1 MAKEKQQ
8 QPQQPRPPQAPMQMN
23 GQMPQQQQ
31 QVDPIKAMEF
41 MEKIVRD
48 KHTKVSDV
56 KTPKAYI
63 KRRPDG
69 FDYVDEAFMRHQLN
83 NYFPVWSWEVDDIEF
98 LGSEWV
104 VVRGHLSISDSSI
117 PRRFGSVGAT
127 RIQFKRDRKTGGGM
141 PHTPENIVDID
152 KNVATANTNA
162 FKRAANRLCNI
173 ADDVY
178 HKNIED
184 ISLSDEQKEEV
195 NKMLDK
201 CKDAKLCDTILDGIE
216 DLSINTHN
224 YNTAK
229 EKLET
234 LIKEQDKK

>member
-8 QPQQPRPPQAPMQMN
+8 QQAQRKLPPQAPMPMN
-23 GQMPQQQQ
+23 GQMQQQQQ
-31 QVDPIKAMEF
+31 QVDPLKAMEMF
-41 MEKIVRD
+41 EKIVRD
-48 KHTKVSDV
+48 KHNKVSDV

-104 VVRGHLSISDSSI
+104 VVRGHLSISDSSV
-117 PRRFGSVGAT
+117 PRKFGSVGAT
-127 RIQFKRDRKTGGGM
+127 RVQFKRDRKTGGAM
-141 PHTPENIVDID
+141 PQTPENIVDID

-162 FKRAANRLCNI
+162 FKRAVNRLCNI
-173 ADDVY
+173 ADDIY
-178 HKNIED
+178 QKHIED
-184 ISLSDEQKEEV
+184 ISLSEIQRQEV
-195 NKMLDK
+195 NVLLDK
-201 CKDAKLCDTILDGIE
+201 CKDTNLSSTILDGIE

-224 YNTAK
+224 YEKAK
-229 EKLET
+229 NKLET
-234 LIKEQDKK
+234 MIKEK

>member
-8 QPQQPRPPQAPMQMN
+8 QQAQRKLPPQAPMPMN
-23 GQMPQQQQ
+23 GQMQQQQQ
-31 QVDPIKAMEF
+31 QVDPLKAMEMF
-41 MEKIVRD
+41 EKIVRD
-48 KHTKVSDV
+48 KHNKVSDV

-104 VVRGHLSISDSSI
+104 VVRGHLSISDSSV
-117 PRRFGSVGAT
+117 PRKFGSVGAT
-127 RIQFKRDRKTGGGM
+127 RVQFKRDRKTGGAM
-141 PHTPENIVDID
+141 THTTENIVDID

-162 FKRAANRLCNI
+162 FKRAVNRLCNI
-173 ADDVY
+173 ADDIY
-178 HKNIED
+178 QKHIED
-184 ISLSDEQKEEV
+184 ISLSEIQRQEV
-195 NKMLDK
+195 NVLLDK
-201 CKDAKLCDTILDGIE
+201 CKDTNLSSTILDGIE

-224 YNTAK
+224 YEKAK
-229 EKLET
+229 NKLET
-234 LIKEQDKK
+234 MIKEK

>member
-8 QPQQPRPPQAPMQMN
+8 QQAQRKLPPQAPMPMN
-23 GQMPQQQQ
+23 GQMQQQQQ
-31 QVDPIKAMEF
+31 QVDPLKAMEMF
-41 MEKIVRD
+41 EKIVRD
-48 KHTKVSDV
+48 KHNKVSDV

-104 VVRGHLSISDSSI
+104 VVRGHLSLSDSSV
-117 PRRFGSVGAT
+117 PRKFGSVGAT
-127 RIQFKRDRKTGGGM
+127 RVQFKRDRKTGGAM
-141 PHTPENIVDID
+141 THTPENIVDID

-162 FKRAANRLCNI
+162 FKRAVNRLCNI
-173 ADDVY
+173 ADDIY
-178 HKNIED
+178 QKHIED
-184 ISLSDEQKEEV
+184 ISLSEIQRQEV
-195 NKMLDK
+195 NVLLDK
-201 CKDAKLCDTILDGIE
+201 CKDTNLSSTILDGIE

-224 YNTAK
+224 YEKAK
-229 EKLET
+229 NKLET
-234 LIKEQDKK
+234 MIKEK